1 MKVSRNK
8 GVELENLEV
17 GEILKE
23 DDLVLKK
30 RQELEEMF
38 NKQYYDSLRKIDR
51 DRKIMTIIG
60 IVVCVTISIA
70 GIFAVLSNIK
80 FENKVLQEYD
90 KCIRINEEL
99 FCKVEK

>member
-1 MKVSRNK
+1 M
-8 GVELENLEV
+8 
-17 GEILKE
+17 E
-23 DDLVLKK
+23 DFDKYEYLTIDGIK
-30 RQELEEMF
+30 
-38 NKQYYDSLRKIDR
+38 KIDR
-51 DRKIMTIIG
+51 DRKIMTIFG
-60 IVVCVTISIA
+60 IVLCSAITIV